1 MANKKY
7 QDRNGVL
14 FLLQLLKSQFDKK
27 VDKEAGK
34 GLSTND
40 YTTEEKN
47 KLTNIEAQAN
57 KTTITDNLTTDSNT
71 SALSAK
77 QGKALKEL
85 IEEVRGE
92 IAQAGGGDMLASTYD
107 KDANGIVDNAEKLGG
122 HDASYFATASDL
134 NDKLDTD
141 GDGSAVTATF
151 TAAGTRAN
159 ISSGDTLA
167 TIFSK
172 IAKYF
177 GDLKTVAFSGSYN
190 DLTNKPTIPTVTND
204 LTDALKANY
213 DAAYAYSQEAHA
225 PANAEANV
233 IESVQVNGTALT
245 PTGKAVNVVVPTKVA
260 DLSDA
265 GNYALKSDLTNVY
278 KYKGSVAS
286 VSALPASGNTAG
298 DVYNVEDTDM
308 NYAWNGTAWDPLGEL
323 FSIESITNEEIDT
336 MFTEVFGS

>member
-1 MANKKY
+1 MASTKHWADQNALA
-7 QDRNGVL
+7 L
-14 FLLQLLKSQFDKK
+14 FWAHVQTYLNNK
-27 VDKEAGK
+27 VDKVDGK
-34 GLSTND
+34 GLSSND
-40 YTTEEKN
+40 YTTTEKN
-47 KLTNIEAQAN
+47 KLAGIESQAN

-107 KDANGIVDNAEKLGG
+107 QNANGIVDNAEKLGG

-141 GDGSAVTATF
+141 GDGSSVTATF

-213 DAAYAYSQEAHA
+213 DAAYQHSQSAHA
-225 PANAEANV
+225 PSNAQANV
-233 IESVQVNGTALT
+233 IETINVNGSAATVSN
-245 PTGKAVNVVVPTKVA
+245 KAVSLTIPTTVA
-260 DLSDA
+260 SLSDA
-265 GNYALKSDLTNVY
+265 SNYALKSDLTNVY
-278 KYKGSVAS
+278 KYKGSVAA
-286 VSALPASGNTAG
+286 VANLPASGNTAG
-298 DVYNVEDTDM
+298 DVYDVQADGM
-308 NYAWNGTAWDPLGEL
+308 NYAWNGSAWDALGTASVEVEAL
-323 FSIESITNEEIDT
+323 TAAEIDAI
-336 MFTEVFGS
+336 FSAS

>member
-7 QDRNGVL
+7 QDSNGVL
-14 FLLQLLKSQFDKK
+14 YLLQLLKSQFDTK
-27 VDKEAGK
+27 VDKVDGK

-57 KTTITDNLTTDSNT
+57 KTTINNTLTSDSTTD
-71 SALSAK
+71 ALSAA
-77 QGKALKEL
+77 QGKALKTRIDEVEQE
-85 IEEVRGE
+85 IE
-92 IAQAGGGDMLASTYD
+92 QAGGGDMLRSTYD
-107 KDANGIVDNAEKLGG
+107 QDMDGVVDNAKALEG
-122 HDASYFATASDL
+122 HGASYFAKTTALD
-134 NDKLDTD
+134 DKLDTD
-141 GDGSAVTATF
+141 GDGSSVTATF
-151 TAAGTRAN
+151 TAAGSRGN
-159 ISSGDTLA
+159 ITSGDTLGV
-167 TIFSK
+167 IFGK
-172 IAKYF
+172 LAKWF
-177 GDLKTVAFSGSYN
+177 NDLKTVAFTGNYS

-225 PANAEANV
+225 PANAQANV

-245 PTGKAVNVVVPTKVA
+245 PTGKAVNVIVPTRVA

-265 GNYALKSDLTNVY
+265 SSYALKSDITNVY

-286 VSALPASGNTAG
+286 ESNLPASGNTTG

-308 NYAWNGTAWDPLGEL
+308 NYAWNGSAWDPLGEL
-323 FSIESITNEEIDT
+323 FSIESITNAEIDT
-336 MFTEVFGS
+336 MFNEVFGS

>member
-1 MANKKY
+1 MASTKHWADQNALA
-7 QDRNGVL
+7 L
-14 FLLQLLKSQFDKK
+14 FWAHIQQYLNNK
-27 VDKEAGK
+27 VDKVDGK

-40 YTTEEKN
+40 YTTDEKN
-47 KLTNIEAQAN
+47 KLTGIEAQAN
-57 KTTITDNLTTDSNT
+57 KTIINNTLTST
-71 SALSAK
+71 STSEALSAA
-77 QGKALKEL
+77 QGKALDDKIKEV
-85 IEEVRGE
+85 EQE
-92 IAQAGGGDMLASTYD
+92 IAEAGGGDMLASTYD
-107 KDANGIVDNAEKLGG
+107 KNANGIVDNAEKLGG

-141 GDGSAVTATF
+141 GDGSSVTATF

-213 DAAYAYSQEAHA
+213 DAAYTYSQQAHA

-233 IESVQVNGTALT
+233 IDTINVNGTAAT
-245 PTGKAVNVVVPTKVA
+245 VTNKAVNLTIPTTVA
-260 DLSDA
+260 SLSDSA
-265 GNYALKSDLTNVY
+265 NYALKSDLTNVY
-278 KYKGSVAS
+278 KYKGSVAA
-286 VSALPASGNTAG
+286 VSNLPSSGNTAG
-298 DVYNVEDTDM
+298 DVYDVRADGM
-308 NYAWNGTAWDPLGEL
+308 NYAWNGSAWDALGTASVEVEAL
-323 FSIESITNEEIDT
+323 TAAEIDAI
-336 MFTEVFGS
+336 FAS

>member
-1 MANKKY
+1 MASTKHWADQNALA
-7 QDRNGVL
+7 L
-14 FLLQLLKSQFDKK
+14 FWAHVQTYLNNK
-27 VDKEAGK
+27 VDKVDGK
-34 GLSTND
+34 GLSSND
-40 YTTEEKN
+40 YTTTEKN
-47 KLTNIEAQAN
+47 KLAGIESQAN

-107 KDANGIVDNAEKLGG
+107 KNANGIVDNAEKLGG

-204 LTDALKANY
+204 LTDALKSNY
-213 DAAYAYSQEAHA
+213 DAAYAYSQETHA
-225 PANAEANV
+225 PVNAQANV
-233 IESVQVNGTALT
+233 IETINVNGSAATVT
-245 PTGKAVNVVVPTKVA
+245 NKAVNLTIPTTVA
-260 DLSDA
+260 SLADA
-265 GNYALKSDLTNVY
+265 ANYALKSDLTNVY
-278 KYKGSVAS
+278 KYKGSVAA
-286 VSALPASGNTAG
+286 VSNLPSSGNTAG
-298 DVYNVEDTDM
+298 DVYDVQEDGM
-308 NYAWNGTAWDPLGEL
+308 NYAWNGSAWDALGTASVEVEAL
-323 FSIESITNEEIDT
+323 TAAEIDAI
-336 MFTEVFGS
+336 FSAS

>member
-1 MANKKY
+1 MRKY
-7 QDRNGVL
+7 QSNNGL
-14 FLLQLLKSQFDKK
+14 LYLLQLLKAQFDTK
-27 VDKEAGK
+27 VDKVSGK

-40 YTTEEKN
+40 FTTALLN
-47 KLTNIEAQAN
+47 KLNGIDENADA
-57 KTTITDNLTTDSNT
+57 TTINNTLTSTATDE
-71 SALSAK
+71 ALSAA
-77 QGKALKEL
+77 QGKVLKDR
-85 IEEVRGE
+85 IEEVNSAIG
-92 IAQAGGGDMLASTYD
+92 QAGGGDMMAATYD
-107 KDANGIVDNAEKLGG
+107 QNSNGIVDNAEKLDG
-122 HDASYFATASDL
+122 HSASYFAAATDL
-134 NDKLDTD
+134 NNKLDTD
-141 GDGSAVTATF
+141 GDGSNVTAIF
-151 TAAGTRAN
+151 TAAGTRSNIAN
-159 ISSGDTLA
+159 GDTLA

-172 IAKYF
+172 IAKFF

-225 PANAEANV
+225 PADAEANV
-233 IESVQVNGTALT
+233 IESVKVNGTALT
-245 PTGKAVNVVVPTKVA
+245 PSGKAVNVVVPTKVS

-308 NYAWNGTAWDPLGEL
+308 NYAWNGSEWDPLGEL
-323 FSIESITNEEIDT
+323 FSIESITNAEIDT
-336 MFTEVFGS
+336 MFNEVFGS